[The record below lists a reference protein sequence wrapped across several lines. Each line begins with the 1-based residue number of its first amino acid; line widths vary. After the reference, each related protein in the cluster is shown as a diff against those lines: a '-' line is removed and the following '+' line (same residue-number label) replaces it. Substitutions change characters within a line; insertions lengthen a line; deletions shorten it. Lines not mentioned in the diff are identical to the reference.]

1 MKYPV
6 CDQCG
11 GEINP
16 NKYDDCEKYFI
27 SGGRTL
33 CKECFIE
40 ESIEYIKTNLND
52 FAGLM
57 GVAVCYN

>member
-1 MKYPV
+1 MYPV
-6 CDQCG
+6 CENCG

-16 NKYDDCEKYFI
+16 VRYDDCEKYFI
-27 SGGRTL
+27 SDGRIL

-40 ESIEYIKTNLND
+40 ESIEYIKTNLNE
-52 FAGLM
+52 FANIM